1 VSRPLR
7 VMLVAVEASADT
19 LGAGLARALRAK
31 LGDGVAFVGV
41 GGAKMAAEG
50 IASPYDIGDL
60 SLVGLFEIAGAV
72 PLALRRLEQTVRLAE
87 AEQPDI
93 AVLIDSWEFMWRV
106 GRRLRLRTPDV
117 ALVKY
122 VAPQVWAT
130 RPGRAR
136 VVARIFDRLMTLFD
150 FETRYFE
157 AEGVPTT
164 SVGNPALRRDIS
176 NADPARWR
184 ALIGAGPDDPILLV
198 LPGSRPGEIKRVL
211 PAFEDAALRLAE
223 VRPDLHIVVAAA
235 HTVAAQVKA
244 RVAGWRRR
252 AAVVEGERDKLDA
265 MRAATLALACSGT
278 VTTELA
284 VAGCPMVVGYRG
296 HPATA
301 IVARA
306 IIRTRFFTLFN
317 IAADAAIAPEFL
329 QEHCNGSELAAA
341 AAALLDD
348 PARRGAQ
355 IAAQTA
361 ALAKLGLNRSDP
373 FEAAADVVI
382 ELARERGLLEGET

>member
-1 VSRPLR
+1 MSRPLR

-19 LGAGLARALRAK
+19 LGAGLARALRAR
-31 LGDGVAFVGV
+31 LGDKVEFIGV

-50 IASPYDIGDL
+50 IHSPYDIADL

-72 PLALRRLEQTVRLAE
+72 PLALRRLEETVRLAE
-87 AEQPDI
+87 REKPDI

-106 GRRLRLRTPDV
+106 GRRLRLRAPQI
-117 ALVKY
+117 ALIKY

-150 FETRYFE
+150 FETRHFE
-157 AEGVPTT
+157 SEGIAAVG
-164 SVGNPALRRDIS
+164 VGNPALRRDVS
-176 NADPARWR
+176 STDRSQLR
-184 ALIGAGPDDPILLV
+184 AMIQAGPDDPILLV

-211 PAFEDAALRLAE
+211 PAFENAAMRLADA
-223 VRPDLHIVVAAA
+223 RPDLRIVVPAAD
-235 HTVAAQVKA
+235 TVAELVKA

-252 AAVVEGERDKLDA
+252 AYVVEGERDKLGA
-265 MRAATLALACSGT
+265 MRAATVALACSGT

-301 IVARA
+301 VVARA
-306 IIRTRFFTLFN
+306 IIRTRYFTLFN
-317 IAADAAIAPEFL
+317 IAADAEIAPEFL
-329 QEHCNGSELAAA
+329 QEHCNGPELAAA
-341 AAALLDD
+341 IGALLDD
-348 PARRGAQ
+348 PTRRAAQ
-355 IAAQTA
+355 VEAQTA
-361 ALAKLGLNRSDP
+361 ALAKLGLSETDP
-373 FEAAADVVI
+373 FAAAAKVVI
-382 ELARERGLLEGET
+382 DLARERGLLGEA

>member
-1 VSRPLR
+1 VTAPLR

-19 LGAGLARALRAK
+19 LGAGLAQTLKAR

-50 IASPYDIGDL
+50 IASPYDIGEL
-60 SLVGLFEIAGAV
+60 SLVGLFEIIGVV
-72 PLALRRLEQTVRLAE
+72 PLALRRLEETVRLAE
-87 AEQPDI
+87 AEKPDI

-106 GRRLRLRTPDV
+106 GRRMRLRTPDV

-130 RPGRAR
+130 RPGRVR

-157 AEGVPTT
+157 AEGIPTT
-164 SVGNPALRRDIS
+164 SVGNPALRRDMS
-176 NADPARWR
+176 RADPARLR
-184 ALIGAGPDDPILLV
+184 AAIRAGPDDPILLV

-211 PAFEDAALRLAE
+211 PAFEDAALRLADA
-223 VRPDLHIVVAAA
+223 RPDLRIVVAAA
-235 HTVAAQVKA
+235 DTVAVQVKA

-252 AAVVEGERDKLDA
+252 AHVVEGERDKLDA
-265 MRAATLALACSGT
+265 MRAATVALACSGT

-284 VAGCPMVVGYRG
+284 VAGCPMVVAYRG

-301 IVARA
+301 IVARS
-306 IIRTRFFTLFN
+306 IIRTRYFTLFN

-329 QEHCNGSELAAA
+329 QEHCNGQELAAA
-341 AAALLDD
+341 VAALLDD
-348 PARRGAQ
+348 PARRETQAK
-355 IAAQTA
+355 AQTS

-382 ELARERGLLEGET
+382 DLARQRGLLDG

>member
-1 VSRPLR
+1 MNRPLR

-19 LGAGLARALRAK
+19 LGAGLAHALKAR
-31 LGDGVAFVGV
+31 LGDGIEFVGV

-50 IASPYDIGDL
+50 IVSPYDIGEL
-60 SLVGLFEIAGAV
+60 SLVGLFEIVGAV
-72 PLALRRLEQTVRLAE
+72 PMALRRLEETVKLAE
-87 AEQPDI
+87 AERPDI
-93 AVLIDSWEFMWRV
+93 AVLIDSWEFTWRV
-106 GRRLRLRTPDV
+106 GRRMRLRTPDV

-150 FETRYFE
+150 FEARYFE

-164 SVGNPALRRDIS
+164 SVGNPALRRHLTGVE
-176 NADPARWR
+176 PARLR
-184 ALIGAGPDDPILLV
+184 AAIGAAPDDPILLV
-198 LPGSRPGEIKRVL
+198 LPGSRPGEIKRIL
-211 PAFEDAALRLAE
+211 PAFEDAALRLADAN
-223 VRPDLHIVVAAA
+223 PKLQIVVPAAD
-235 HTVAAQVKA
+235 TVAEQVKA

-252 AAVVEGERDKLDA
+252 AHVVEGERDKLDA
-265 MRAATLALACSGT
+265 MRAATVALACSGT

-317 IAADAAIAPEFL
+317 IAADDAIAPEFL
-329 QEHCNGSELAAA
+329 QEHCNGPELAAA
-341 AAALLDD
+341 VSALLDD
-348 PARRGAQ
+348 PARR
-355 IAAQTA
+355 AAQVTA
-361 ALAKLGLNRSDP
+361 QTEALAKLGLNRSDP

-382 ELARERGLLEGET
+382 DLARERGLLGG

>member
-1 VSRPLR
+1 VTAPLR

-19 LGAGLARALRAK
+19 LGAGLAQALKAR

-50 IASPYDIGDL
+50 IASPYDIGEL
-60 SLVGLFEIAGAV
+60 SLVGLFEIVGVV

-93 AVLIDSWEFMWRV
+93 AVLIDSWEFTWRV
-106 GRRLRLRTPDV
+106 GRRMRLRTPDV
-117 ALVKY
+117 ALIKY

-157 AEGVPTT
+157 AEGVATT
-164 SVGNPALRRDIS
+164 SVGNPALMRDVS
-176 NADPARWR
+176 QADPGRLR
-184 ALIGAGPDDPILLV
+184 AAIGAGPDDPILLL

-211 PAFEDAALRLAE
+211 PAFEDAALRLADA
-223 VRPDLHIVVAAA
+223 RPDLRIVVAAA
-235 HTVAAQVKA
+235 DTVSDQVKA

-252 AAVVEGERDKLDA
+252 AHVVEGERDKLDA
-265 MRAATLALACSGT
+265 MCAATVALACSGT

-301 IVARA
+301 VVARA
-306 IIRTRFFTLFN
+306 IIRTRYFTLFN
-317 IAADAAIAPEFL
+317 IAADAEIAPEFL
-329 QEHCNGSELAAA
+329 PEHCNGRELAAA
-341 AAALLDD
+341 VAALLDD
-348 PARRGAQ
+348 PARREAQ
-355 IAAQTA
+355 AEAQTV

-373 FEAAADVVI
+373 FEAAAEVVI
-382 ELARERGLLEGET
+382 DLARERGLLER